1 MNLDTLRAFCLSLP
15 HVGEKMQWGDHILFT
30 IGGKMFC
37 ISTVEPTS
45 PTKLSFKCTP
55 DTFAELVE
63 RPDIIPAPYM
73 ARNYWVSL
81 TEWDAIPT
89 PELRTLIR
97 DSYNLVASKLP
108 KKIRIQFGLA
118 NPSTPPTAKPSS
130 KARA

>member
-1 MNLDTLRAFCLSLP
+1 MNLDSLRAFCLSLP
-15 HVGEKMQWGDHILFT
+15 HVGEKLQWGDHILFT
-30 IGGKMFC
+30 IGGRMFC
-37 ISTVEPTS
+37 ISTLEPTG

-108 KKIRIQFGLA
+108 KRLRTQLGLA
-118 NPSTPPTAKPSS
+118 DSSTPPTGQAKIES
-130 KARA
+130 AR